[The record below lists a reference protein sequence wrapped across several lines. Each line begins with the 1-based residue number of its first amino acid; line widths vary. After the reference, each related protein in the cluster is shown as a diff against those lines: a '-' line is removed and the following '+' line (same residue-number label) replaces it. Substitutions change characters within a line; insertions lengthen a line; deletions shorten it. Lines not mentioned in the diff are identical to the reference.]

1 MTTMI
6 RHTFW
11 LVVVTLILS
20 FPASA
25 RWDYQDDDLPTPSED
40 ALSLESEISR
50 LPSKLFLTPSDSNKV
65 RRLLAYTLD
74 QQDREII
81 AFNEA
86 LAVYRD
92 EANEEHWFDVQT
104 QYLTLNSLS
113 LSKQRL
119 LELASDKTFEQLTG
133 FGPDGVT
140 QFKQEFE
147 ITRLNAEYF
156 VFFQLRSLKT
166 LIKEIFISPVPV
178 IWVGVQVFFIYSI
191 LMWWLANEK
200 RLFEQFKAHVAAAMT
215 KPPIWV
221 RLIWY
226 IGRASKAI
234 AWLIAITVSLR
245 VLSSIDALSQLYYIE
260 LFTWWILGG
269 SIAITFILE
278 FVQRNSLAT
287 NKTVAAL
294 RLSTVR
300 RYVWSFIVVGL
311 VLQIASQTLGKGTIY
326 YWITTL
332 FSLWF
337 ALITLSVIIMWKK
350 VVFESLD
357 KISDKPMLIH
367 WASTKKDVLIV
378 GLIATAIATMW
389 IAFHHLKNRL
399 IGLLSH
405 YTFFNQALTY
415 LFKIEVAKQTGSNSD
430 GNLVR
435 VKGDA
440 AFDYVQP
447 GDDSSPLIS
456 YAKDEMHQLSK
467 YLLTN
472 SPAICVVTG
481 ERGVGATR
489 LLTQILHK
497 AKNAEPIYINCPI
510 AGYQELLVHL
520 AVSLGL
526 EEETSEVKILNH
538 LRKSD
543 THYLIAID
551 NCQRLV
557 KPKVGG
563 LNDLIRFTN
572 LLRRSK
578 QSHRAVFS
586 IEKASWR
593 FVDRA
598 RGERLLFDWVAFL
611 PRWSE
616 EQIAG
621 LLDSRINQDE
631 NYTVSFEGLTVPKQW
646 DNDSESEEDRAK
658 QGFYRILWHYSDGNP
673 TVALRFFRFSLKR
686 NKETDNVVV
695 RLFHAP
701 ESEELD
707 KMPKPML
714 AILRSI
720 VQLESASPEDVSDC
734 TQLTISEVIGTLRYF
749 QSRGYIDW
757 NEDKA
762 RISDHWFRHIT
773 NVLDRQHLLVK

>member
-1 MTTMI
+1 MI
-6 RHTFW
+6 KQTFW
-11 LVVVTLILS
+11 LWLMVITLS
-20 FPASA
+20 FPCHA
-25 RWDYQDDDLPTPSED
+25 RWDYQDDTLPTASED
-40 ALSLESEISR
+40 ALSLQQEITT
-50 LPSKLFLTPSDSNKV
+50 LPKALFMTPSDINKV
-65 RRLLAYTLD
+65 RRLLSYTLD
-74 QQDREII
+74 QQDRSII
-81 AFNEA
+81 EFNEA

-92 EANEEHWFDVQT
+92 EPNDDHWFDVQSD
-104 QYLTLNSLS
+104 YLTLNSLS
-113 LSKQRL
+113 LSKQSL
-119 LELASDKTFEQLTG
+119 LELASEKTFAQLTG

-140 QFKQEFE
+140 QFKQEWR
-147 ITRLNAEYF
+147 ITQLNAEYF
-156 VFFQLRSLKT
+156 LFFQLRSLKT

-178 IWVGVQVFFIYSI
+178 IWVGVQVFIIYSL
-191 LMWWLANEK
+191 LMWWLANQR
-200 RLFEQFKAHVAAAMT
+200 RLFEQFKAHVSTSMN
-215 KPPIWV
+215 KPPVWV

-226 IGRASKAI
+226 IGRASNAI

-245 VLSSIDALSQLYYIE
+245 VLSSIEALSQLYYIE

-269 SIAITFILE
+269 SIAISFILE

-326 YWITTL
+326 YWITSV
-332 FSLWF
+332 FSFWF
-337 ALITLSVIIMWKK
+337 ALITLSVIIMWKQ

-357 KISDKPMLIH
+357 KISEKPIIVV
-367 WASTKKDVLIV
+367 WAAAKKDVFII
-378 GLIATAIATMW
+378 GWIATAIATLW
-389 IAFHHLKNRL
+389 IALHHLKNRL
-399 IGLLSH
+399 IGLLSR
-405 YTFFNQALTY
+405 YTMFNQALTY
-415 LFKIEVAKQTGSNSD
+415 LFRIEVAKQTSNSAD
-430 GNLVR
+430 ENLVR
-435 VKGDA
+435 IKGDA
-440 AFDYVQP
+440 AFEYILP
-447 GDDSSPLIS
+447 GDDSSPLVDF
-456 YAKDEMHQLSK
+456 AKQEIQQLSK

-472 SPAICVVTG
+472 SPAICIVTG
-481 ERGVGATR
+481 ERGIGATR
-489 LLTQILHK
+489 LLTQILSK
-497 AKNAEPIYINCPI
+497 VKNAEPIYINCPNS
-510 AGYQELLVHL
+510 GYNDLLMHL

-526 EEETSEVKILNH
+526 EEETSEVKILSH

-551 NCQRLV
+551 NCQRMV

-578 QSHRAVFS
+578 KSHRAVFS

-593 FVDRA
+593 FIDRA

-611 PRWSE
+611 PRWNE
-616 EQIAG
+616 EQMSA
-621 LLDSRINQDE
+621 LLDSRINP
-631 NYTVSFEGLTVPKQW
+631 NISHSVSFEGLVVPKQW

-673 TVALRFFRFSLKR
+673 TVALRFFRFSLNR
-686 NKETDNVVV
+686 NKETEQVAV

-734 TQLTISEVIGTLRYF
+734 TQLTISEVIGSLRYF
-749 QSRGYIDW
+749 QSRGYIEW
-757 NEDKA
+757 REDKA

>member
-1 MTTMI
+1 M
-6 RHTFW
+6 
-11 LVVVTLILS
+11 
-20 FPASA
+20 
-25 RWDYQDDDLPTPSED
+25 
-40 ALSLESEISR
+40 
-50 LPSKLFLTPSDSNKV
+50 
-65 RRLLAYTLD
+65 
-74 QQDREII
+74 
-81 AFNEA
+81 
-86 LAVYRD
+86 
-92 EANEEHWFDVQT
+92 
-104 QYLTLNSLS
+104 
-113 LSKQRL
+113 
-119 LELASDKTFEQLTG
+119 
-133 FGPDGVT
+133 
-140 QFKQEFE
+140 
-147 ITRLNAEYF
+147 
-156 VFFQLRSLKT
+156 
-166 LIKEIFISPVPV
+166 
-178 IWVGVQVFFIYSI
+178 
-191 LMWWLANEK
+191 
-200 RLFEQFKAHVAAAMT
+200 
-215 KPPIWV
+215 
-221 RLIWY
+221 
-226 IGRASKAI
+226 
-234 AWLIAITVSLR
+234 
-245 VLSSIDALSQLYYIE
+245 
-260 LFTWWILGG
+260 
-269 SIAITFILE
+269 
-278 FVQRNSLAT
+278 
-287 NKTVAAL
+287 
-294 RLSTVR
+294 
-300 RYVWSFIVVGL
+300 
-311 VLQIASQTLGKGTIY
+311 
-326 YWITTL
+326 
-332 FSLWF
+332 
-337 ALITLSVIIMWKK
+337 
-350 VVFESLD
+350 
-357 KISDKPMLIH
+357 
-367 WASTKKDVLIV
+367 
-378 GLIATAIATMW
+378 
-389 IAFHHLKNRL
+389 
-399 IGLLSH
+399 LSH
-405 YTFFNQALTY
+405 YTVFNQALTY

-435 VKGDA
+435 VKGDS

-447 GDDSSPLIS
+447 GDDSSSLIP
-456 YAKDEMHQLSK
+456 YAKEEMQQLSK

-510 AGYQELLVHL
+510 TGYQELLVHL
-520 AVSLGL
+520 AASIGL

-616 EQIAG
+616 EQIGG

-631 NYTVSFEGLTVPKQW
+631 NFTVSFEGLTVPKQW

>member
-1 MTTMI
+1 M
-6 RHTFW
+6 
-11 LVVVTLILS
+11 
-20 FPASA
+20 
-25 RWDYQDDDLPTPSED
+25 
-40 ALSLESEISR
+40 
-50 LPSKLFLTPSDSNKV
+50 
-65 RRLLAYTLD
+65 
-74 QQDREII
+74 
-81 AFNEA
+81 
-86 LAVYRD
+86 
-92 EANEEHWFDVQT
+92 
-104 QYLTLNSLS
+104 
-113 LSKQRL
+113 
-119 LELASDKTFEQLTG
+119 
-133 FGPDGVT
+133 
-140 QFKQEFE
+140 
-147 ITRLNAEYF
+147 
-156 VFFQLRSLKT
+156 RS
-166 LIKEIFISPVPV
+166 
-178 IWVGVQVFFIYSI
+178 
-191 LMWWLANEK
+191 
-200 RLFEQFKAHVAAAMT
+200 
-215 KPPIWV
+215 
-221 RLIWY
+221 
-226 IGRASKAI
+226 
-234 AWLIAITVSLR
+234 
-245 VLSSIDALSQLYYIE
+245 
-260 LFTWWILGG
+260 
-269 SIAITFILE
+269 
-278 FVQRNSLAT
+278 
-287 NKTVAAL
+287 
-294 RLSTVR
+294 
-300 RYVWSFIVVGL
+300 
-311 VLQIASQTLGKGTIY
+311 
-326 YWITTL
+326 
-332 FSLWF
+332 
-337 ALITLSVIIMWKK
+337 
-350 VVFESLD
+350 
-357 KISDKPMLIH
+357 
-367 WASTKKDVLIV
+367 
-378 GLIATAIATMW
+378 
-389 IAFHHLKNRL
+389 
-399 IGLLSH
+399 
-405 YTFFNQALTY
+405 
-415 LFKIEVAKQTGSNSD
+415 
-430 GNLVR
+430 
-435 VKGDA
+435 
-440 AFDYVQP
+440 
-447 GDDSSPLIS
+447 
-456 YAKDEMHQLSK
+456 
-467 YLLTN
+467 
-472 SPAICVVTG
+472 
-481 ERGVGATR
+481 
-489 LLTQILHK
+489 
-497 AKNAEPIYINCPI
+497 
-510 AGYQELLVHL
+510 
-520 AVSLGL
+520 
-526 EEETSEVKILNH
+526 KILNH

-631 NYTVSFEGLTVPKQW
+631 NFTVSFEGLTVPKQW

>member
-1 MTTMI
+1 M
-6 RHTFW
+6 
-11 LVVVTLILS
+11 
-20 FPASA
+20 
-25 RWDYQDDDLPTPSED
+25 
-40 ALSLESEISR
+40 
-50 LPSKLFLTPSDSNKV
+50 
-65 RRLLAYTLD
+65 
-74 QQDREII
+74 
-81 AFNEA
+81 
-86 LAVYRD
+86 
-92 EANEEHWFDVQT
+92 
-104 QYLTLNSLS
+104 
-113 LSKQRL
+113 
-119 LELASDKTFEQLTG
+119 
-133 FGPDGVT
+133 
-140 QFKQEFE
+140 
-147 ITRLNAEYF
+147 
-156 VFFQLRSLKT
+156 
-166 LIKEIFISPVPV
+166 
-178 IWVGVQVFFIYSI
+178 
-191 LMWWLANEK
+191 
-200 RLFEQFKAHVAAAMT
+200 
-215 KPPIWV
+215 
-221 RLIWY
+221 
-226 IGRASKAI
+226 
-234 AWLIAITVSLR
+234 
-245 VLSSIDALSQLYYIE
+245 
-260 LFTWWILGG
+260 
-269 SIAITFILE
+269 
-278 FVQRNSLAT
+278 
-287 NKTVAAL
+287 
-294 RLSTVR
+294 
-300 RYVWSFIVVGL
+300 
-311 VLQIASQTLGKGTIY
+311 
-326 YWITTL
+326 
-332 FSLWF
+332 
-337 ALITLSVIIMWKK
+337 
-350 VVFESLD
+350 
-357 KISDKPMLIH
+357 
-367 WASTKKDVLIV
+367 
-378 GLIATAIATMW
+378 
-389 IAFHHLKNRL
+389 
-399 IGLLSH
+399 
-405 YTFFNQALTY
+405 
-415 LFKIEVAKQTGSNSD
+415 
-430 GNLVR
+430 
-435 VKGDA
+435 
-440 AFDYVQP
+440 
-447 GDDSSPLIS
+447 
-456 YAKDEMHQLSK
+456 SK

-481 ERGVGATR
+481 ERGIGATR

-497 AKNAEPIYINCPI
+497 AKNAEPIYINCPLT
-510 AGYQELLVHL
+510 GYQELLVHL

-526 EEETSEVKILNH
+526 EEETSEVKILSH

-616 EQIAG
+616 EQVNG
-621 LLDSRINQDE
+621 LLDSRINQDD
-631 NYTVSFEGLTVPKQW
+631 NCRVSFEGLAVPKQW

>member
-1 MTTMI
+1 MI
-6 RHTFW
+6 NKSLW
-11 LVVVTLILS
+11 IAVLTLCLS

-25 RWDYQDDDLPTPSED
+25 RWDYQDDDNPVPSED
-40 ALSLESEISR
+40 AQSLATEIAA
-50 LPSKLFLTPSDSNKV
+50 LPAKLFLTPQDNNKV

-74 QQDREII
+74 QQDREILSYD
-81 AFNEA
+81 EA
-86 LAVYRD
+86 LAVFRD
-92 EANEEHWFDVQT
+92 DVTDEHWFDVET

-113 LSKQRL
+113 HSKQTL
-119 LELASDKTFEQLTG
+119 LELASDKTFDQLTG

-140 QFKQEFE
+140 QFKQEWR
-147 ITRLNAEYF
+147 ITTLNAEYF
-156 VFFQLRSLKT
+156 IFFQLRSLKT
-166 LIKEIFISPVPV
+166 LVTEIFISPVPV
-178 IWVGVQVFFIYSI
+178 IWVGIKVFFIYCV
-191 LMWWLANEK
+191 LMWWLTNQR
-200 RLFEQFKAHVAAAMT
+200 RLFDQLKSHVASVVG

-221 RLIWY
+221 RFIWY
-226 IGRASKAI
+226 LGRASIAI

-245 VLSSIDALSQLYYIE
+245 VLSSIEALSQLSYLE

-269 SIAITFILE
+269 SIAISFILE
-278 FVQRNSLAT
+278 FVHRNSFAT
-287 NKTVAAL
+287 SKEIVTL

-300 RYVWSFIVVGL
+300 RYVWSFIVAGL
-311 VLQIASQTLGKGTIY
+311 VLQIAAQTLGKGTIY
-326 YWITTL
+326 YWISSF

-337 ALITLSVIIMWKK
+337 ALITITVIVMWKDT
-350 VVFESLD
+350 VFSSLE
-357 KISDKPMLIH
+357 KISEKPLWVT
-367 WASTKKDVLIV
+367 WATSKKDIFIV
-378 GLIATAIATMW
+378 GLIATSLATLW
-389 IAFHHLKNRL
+389 IALHHLKNRL
-399 IGLLSH
+399 IGLLSQ
-405 YTFFNQALTY
+405 YTVFNQGLTY
-415 LFKIEVAKQTGSNSD
+415 LFKIEVAKQTGSSAD
-430 GNLVR
+430 SNLVR
-435 VKGDA
+435 IKGDS
-440 AFDYVQP
+440 AFDYVLP
-447 GDDSSPLIS
+447 GDDFSPLVE
-456 YAKDEMHQLSK
+456 YAKDEFQQLSK

-472 SPAICVVTG
+472 SPAICVITG

-489 LLTQILHK
+489 LLKQVLHK
-497 AKNAEPIYINCPI
+497 VKNAEPVYVNCPL
-510 AGYQELLVHL
+510 AGYNQLLIHF
-520 AVSLGL
+520 AVSIGL
-526 EEETSEVKILNH
+526 EEDASEMKILSH
-538 LRKSD
+538 LRKSN
-543 THYLIAID
+543 TNYLIAID

-578 QSHRAVFS
+578 KSHRAVFS

-611 PRWSE
+611 PKWSE
-616 EQIAG
+616 EQIGA
-621 LLDSRINQDE
+621 LLDSRINQGPE
-631 NYTVSFEGLTVPKQW
+631 HKVGFEGLVVPKQW

-673 TVALRFFRFSLKR
+673 TVALRFFRFSLRR
-686 NKETDNVVV
+686 NKDTDAVVV

-720 VQLESASPEDVSDC
+720 VQLEAASPEDVSDC

-749 QSRGYIDW
+749 QSRGYIEW
-757 NEDKA
+757 KEDKA